1 MFEVFF
7 WHSKLSIHQLGL
19 PPVEQ
24 WREEMYFYA
33 LQKITSHDDDEYRD
47 TWDVIGG

>member
-1 MFEVFF
+1 
-7 WHSKLSIHQLGL
+7 
-19 PPVEQ
+19 
-24 WREEMYFYA
+24 MYFYA